1 MEACYSSWREP
12 HSLWTD
18 RAKRYNPLMLGYVV
32 KFRAE
37 KENVIPQLSQAD
49 TQDKVLSIYVYNRRL
64 E

>member
-1 MEACYSSWREP
+1 
-12 HSLWTD
+12 
-18 RAKRYNPLMLGYVV
+18 MLGYVV

-64 E
+64 EWRTHQECESDAD